1 MDYLEQEYNKVVQRY
16 IKYEREKI
24 NESNF
29 NRQVNE
35 LRNKGNINVQLSS
48 GQKGLELK
56 KELEK
61 FESEKIN
68 DRTPILDECLEKWRI
83 VNKEKKES
91 INQYIKNCTKIREIF
106 DKLILYLNLDS
117 YQDLPEIFKKTE
129 KKESDINIQ
138 LEKNKNENDK

>member
-91 INQYIKNCTKIREIF
+91 INQYIKNVQK
-106 DKLILYLNLDS
+106 
-117 YQDLPEIFKKTE
+117 
-129 KKESDINIQ
+129 
-138 LEKNKNENDK
+138 